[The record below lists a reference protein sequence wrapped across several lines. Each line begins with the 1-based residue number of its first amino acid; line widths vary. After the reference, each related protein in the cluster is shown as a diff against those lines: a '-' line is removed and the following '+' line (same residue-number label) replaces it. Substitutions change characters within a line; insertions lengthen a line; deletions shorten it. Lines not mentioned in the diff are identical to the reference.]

1 MFLIALSNIALAV
14 LLALGPI
21 FIAMLFFDATK
32 RLFAAWMAQLVNY
45 ALITVLTVMVGA
57 LLLQIVQS
65 YATQTAALGSALLTV
80 DALHMVL
87 IAVLVFLLLRQV
99 MPIAAGLA
107 GGVALSSMGFVSRGV
122 GMAARST
129 RRDGGKAA
137 EPMAVYSAPGTSRG
151 IRGLPS
157 WAGRVV
163 RHATGNQFGRTD
175 KP

>member
-1 MFLIALSNIALAV
+1 MPRKPRRS
-14 LLALGPI
+14 GQ
-21 FIAMLFFDATK
+21 
-32 RLFAAWMAQLVNY
+32 RC
-45 ALITVLTVMVGA
+45 
-57 LLLQIVQS
+57 
-65 YATQTAALGSALLTV
+65 LTV

-137 EPMAVYSAPGTSRG
+137 EPMAVYSAPGHVAGHPRLAGVGGASSSPRNRKS
-151 IRGLPS
+151 IRKDRSAVAPR
-157 WAGRVV
+157 RVMSC
-163 RHATGNQFGRTD
+163 A
-175 KP
+175 